1 MVTHLE
7 GFCWGRLGAPP
18 SAGCSEVRQVPCW
31 EEGVEAGK
39 GPKPLAH
46 WDLGKDRACFS
57 RPGPVWGSGGRCQGW
72 SGLNPWPEP
81 VSVPSP
87 GLLWAHLSLRVPG
100 APPPPG
106 PSETSRPSA
115 HLASSSVQLKLRD
128 PDHLLGTRGTRP
140 RNQMSLKSAGVS
152 GCPG

>member
-1 MVTHLE
+1 M
-7 GFCWGRLGAPP
+7 
-18 SAGCSEVRQVPCW
+18 
-31 EEGVEAGK
+31 EAGK

-100 APPPPG
+100 APPPRPLRNLQAKCSPG
-106 PSETSRPSA
+106 
-115 HLASSSVQLKLRD
+115 
-128 PDHLLGTRGTRP
+128 LLICAVEAP
-140 RNQMSLKSAGVS
+140 
-152 GCPG
+152 